1 MRKYK
6 AMFLSILIPTYNYD
20 CSALVAEL
28 AKQAACVEGLLWE
41 IIVGD
46 DGSTLQ
52 EVLVA
57 NRKINNI
64 PCCEYWERGCNSG
77 RSAIRNALYRRSRGT
92 HLLFLDGDGMPACNA
107 FLSCYVAEAMR
118 EPVGVLCGGILH
130 PEVLPSPA
138 VSLRWRYEKC
148 AEKRMTVEWRNAHPY
163 TNFRSFNFLIYR
175 ESFSR
180 LLFDENIKQYGFE
193 DNLFGQALCDNGVA
207 IKHIDN
213 PMLNIDIEPNALYIK
228 KNEEALATLAK
239 HYAQLA
245 PHVRL
250 AVQLGRVER
259 CHMGW
264 LLSLAYD
271 VLRPLLM
278 KNLLSDVPR
287 VWVLNFYKAGFLR
300 SLLKGRCKN
309 SL

>member
-1 MRKYK
+1 MY
-6 AMFLSILIPTYNYD
+6 LSILIPTYNYD
-20 CSALVAEL
+20 CSALVEAL
-28 AKQAACVEGLLWE
+28 ARQATNIVGLQWE

-52 EVLVA
+52 EVLA
-57 NRKINNI
+57 TNRKINNL

-77 RSAIRNALYRRSRGT
+77 RSAIRNALYMRSRGT
-92 HLLFLDGDGMPACNA
+92 HLLFLDSDGLPACES
-107 FLSCYVAEAMR
+107 FLACYVSEVLQQ
-118 EPVGVLCGGILH
+118 PVGVLCGGILH
-130 PEVLPSPA
+130 PAVLPSPE

-163 TNFRSFNFLIYR
+163 TNFRSFNFLIDR

-180 LLFDENIKQYGFE
+180 VLFDENIKQYGFE
-193 DNLFGQALCDNGVA
+193 DNLFGQVLCDKGIA

-213 PMLNIDIEPNALYIK
+213 PMINMDIEPNALYLK
-228 KNEEALATLAK
+228 KNEEALTTLSR
-239 HYAQLA
+239 HYAMLA
-245 PHVRL
+245 PLVRL

-264 LLSLAYD
+264 LLSLAYN
-271 VLRPLLM
+271 VLRPLLL
-278 KNLLSDVPR
+278 KNLLSEAPC

-300 SLLKGRCKN
+300 SLLKG
-309 SL
+309 